1 MGRATIFGQDSAIG
15 PTERHFHSELGI
27 LPILVRMLSLAAAQ
41 DQNVRFQKPAQNE
54 HFYRLSC
61 RAIKANASA
70 ASVSPEGT
78 AIAYASNKGHELW
91 VSGPNGQEARKIF
104 ASEQSMIVRT
114 TWSPSGKQLAFLSS
128 TTASFYTGGFIY
140 TVPQTGGSSHQV
152 YSSNGLRADGS
163 GALLWTADDRI
174 IFSEDR
180 SSPSHSVNLYALR
193 IDKDTGVES
202 GKSVQLTNWFG
213 MVPWYAT
220 IARDGSRLALTK
232 ADDWH
237 DVYIADLQ
245 NGGKTLASPRPL
257 GLGRSINYPTAWT
270 KDSSWLYFDSTR
282 NGTDQIFRQRLD
294 RDTPDLVQGN
304 AKYDVGGATLTP
316 DGKWVLFR
324 EASTDKS
331 KLMRAPV
338 GGGSAEL
345 VATFAD
351 ASWWVDCPSN
361 ISSGSCILGAGE
373 SNQLVF
379 NALDPAR
386 GPGRELY
393 RTGIRAADDVHAKIS
408 PDGSTIAIS
417 SNDQLHGK
425 IRFIDLAR
433 RQEHDAALS
442 EGIDVVALDWTPDA
456 KALLASAAQTGQN
469 MIIRIE
475 LDGKVSTLANLG
487 VHEVFWIT
495 TSPDGRHLAFSQRT
509 QENNVWLVDN
519 VPGQP

>member
-1 MGRATIFGQDSAIG
+1 LESRETHDVPLPNDILKSFLIENVSWFPDSQKLLLESKSETQGHSLWLSSVFGGTPQ
-15 PTERHFHSELGI
+15 L
-27 LPILVRMLSLAAAQ
+27 
-41 DQNVRFQKPAQNE
+41 
-54 HFYRLSC
+54 
-61 RAIKANASA
+61 IKANASA
-70 ASVSPEGT
+70 ASVSPQGT
-78 AIAYASNKGHELW
+78 AIAYATNQGQELW
-91 VSGPNGQEARKIF
+91 TSGRNGQDARRIF
-104 ASEQSMIVRT
+104 ASDGEIIART
-114 TWSPSGKQLAFLSS
+114 SWSPSGKQLACLSR
-128 TTASFYTGGFIY
+128 ARGGYNLGGFIY
-140 TVPQTGGSSHQV
+140 TVPQTGGSSRQV
-152 YSSNGLRADGS
+152 YASNGLRADGA

-180 SSPSHSVNLYALR
+180 SSPYYSVNLYALR
-193 IDKDTGVES
+193 VDKDTGVES
-202 GKSVQLTNWFG
+202 GKSIQLTNWFR

-220 IARDGSRLALTK
+220 ITHDGSRLALTK

-270 KDSSWLYFDSTR
+270 KDGSWVYFDSTR

-294 RDTPDLVQGN
+294 RDTPDLVQGS

-316 DGKWVLFR
+316 DDKWVLFVSR
-324 EASTDKS
+324 DPDLQPTDKP
-331 KLMRAPV
+331 KLMRVPV

-345 VATFAD
+345 VPVATLPG
-351 ASWWVDCPSN
+351 VDCPA
-361 ISSGSCILGAGE
+361 SSGSCILGAAE

-379 NALDPAR
+379 DALDPEH

-393 RTGIRAADDVHAKIS
+393 RSGFPAANDFSSKIS

-442 EGIDVVALDWTPDA
+442 EGIDIFALDWTADG
-456 KALLASAAQTGQN
+456 KALLASATQTGQN
-469 MIIRIE
+469 MIVRIE
-475 LDGKVSTLANLG
+475 LDGKVTTLANFG
-487 VHEVFWIT
+487 VHQVFWIAS
-495 TSPDGRHLAFSQRT
+495 SPDGRHLAFSQRT

-519 VPGQP
+519 LPRQP